1 MMRERERENQI
12 VQQLIL
18 ATISQAQANLIC
30 NSQSY
35 SAVNSASQR
44 YIVQDIKFL
53 ISLIPE
59 FDYID
64 GKNVKF

>member
-1 MMRERERENQI
+1 M
-12 VQQLIL
+12 QQLIL
-18 ATISQAQANLIC
+18 ATAISQAQANLVC
-30 NSQSY
+30 NSQSS

-59 FDYID
+59 FNYID